1 MDESDGSVKI
11 CFELMD
17 GALTGQPIV
26 LKAYSSDGSAIGIS
40 ITCCVYSC
48 LSSRLS
54 VISLIL
60 AGSDYTAVEKILSLP
75 VGSESGDKICV
86 DVPIIDDTVV
96 EETEQ
101 FVIHLL
107 VHDLNVDVPMAYAYA
122 DVHIIDDDGI
132 IAINNI

>member
-1 MDESDGSVKI
+1 
-11 CFELMD
+11 MD
-17 GALTGQPIV
+17 GALTGRPIV
-26 LKAYSSDGSAIGIS
+26 LKAYSSDGSAIGTN
-40 ITCCVYSC
+40 ITCCVYSR
-48 LSSRLS
+48 LSSS

-86 DVPIIDDTVV
+86 DVPIIDDAVV

-122 DVHIIDDDGI
+122 NIHIIDDDGI
-132 IAINNI
+132 INFTDIKP